1 MYMRFFG
8 LNRLPFEASPDP
20 GFLFDSPAHREAIAS
35 IEYAVATR
43 MGFIMLT
50 GEVGL
55 GKTTVIRAFLDRY
68 DRDRL
73 LPIYVFHPLLSF
85 DELLVLISDELGL
98 RLSGGIG
105 SFNRLRAIQ
114 MELIRLYEAQRQ
126 VILIIDEA
134 QRLPEDS
141 LENLRLLTNLETN
154 EAKLLQIVLV
164 GQPELEAVLEQ
175 PHLRQLEQ
183 RIVLKAKLETLSA
196 EDSLRY
202 LRHRLMLAG
211 ADKPEDV
218 MTAAAMKAVVE
229 ISRGVPRRLNVL
241 ANRALIDAFGANE
254 KPVSA
259 GRVRKVAAAH
269 NKPKPVAASAAWTR
283 RAATLAFLAS
293 LAAGAGAAAL
303 WPSAV
308 ARPALSDLAA
318 MLRLPATHNGG
329 SVGVPNPAALT
340 STRAPVTAPMPA
352 APMPAGPAQLASAT
366 VPPPA
371 PAPAL
376 VSHAAATPEPA
387 AAAPSQLTATSTP
400 APVPQASPAKPD
412 DASQPA
418 PMPAASPAP
427 TQPAPIHTAPI
438 QTAAMTNGMT
448 PPPGSQMADTP
459 VSQTVPV
466 SLDHWAIDGTGN
478 SWQGDLPYD
487 VAPGDTLWK
496 ICLRA
501 YGPDLA
507 PTMITRVMSRN
518 RITAGMKLMWGT
530 TIVLPSPRH
539 G

>member
-68 DRDRL
+68 DRERL

-85 DELLVLISDELGL
+85 DELLVLVSDELGL

-114 MELIRLYEAQRQ
+114 LELIRLYDAQRQ

-134 QRLPEDS
+134 QRLPEDT

-164 GQPELEAVLEQ
+164 GQPELETVLEQ

-196 EDSLRY
+196 ENSLRY

-218 MTAAAMKAVVE
+218 MSAAAMKAVVE
-229 ISRGVPRRLNVL
+229 LARGVPRRLNVL
-241 ANRALIDAFGANE
+241 ANRTLIDAFGSNE

-269 NKPKPVAASAAWTR
+269 NTPKPVAAGAAWTR

-303 WPSAV
+303 WPAAV

-318 MLRLPATHNGG
+318 ILHLPATHDGG
-329 SVGVPNPAALT
+329 STMVATPNAPAST
-340 STRAPVTAPMPA
+340 SDRPAVA
-352 APMPAGPAQLASAT
+352 APAPAGPSQLAAVT

-371 PAPAL
+371 PPAPL
-376 VSHAAATPEPA
+376 PSHATPEPA
-387 AAAPSQLTATSTP
+387 AAAPSQLAAGAPPVAAVQSAPSKPDEVSERSSMPAEAAPAPRPATP
-400 APVPQASPAKPD
+400 AAA
-412 DASQPA
+412 A
-418 PMPAASPAP
+418 PSGISPAP
-427 TQPAPIHTAPI
+427 A
-438 QTAAMTNGMT
+438 
-448 PPPGSQMADTP
+448 SQMADTA
-459 VSQTVPV
+459 VSQQVPA
-466 SLDHWAIDGTGN
+466 DHWATESTAN
-478 SWQGDLPYD
+478 WQGDLPYD
-487 VAPGDTLWK
+487 VVPGDTLWK
-496 ICLRA
+496 ICLRV
-501 YGPDLA
+501 YGPDMA
-507 PTMITRVMSRN
+507 PTMISRVMSRN
-518 RITAGMKLMWGT
+518 RITSGMKLLWGT
-530 TIVLPSPRH
+530 TIALPSPRH
-539 G
+539 S